1 MIRAILAIVVACFS
15 APAFATTYYAAP
27 GGGAAETCVDG
38 ATHVCTVA
46 RCISVAGN
54 TDTCSLAAGTYPGSE
69 LGGSGYV
76 IETGEFVNLTCAG
89 AAGTCIF
96 QPAGSNISGIRL
108 NTPVAGGTITVTG
121 IKIDGSLATPLDQC
135 FYLNDSTLLY
145 TVTLT
150 DTTCAE
156 ADIYD
161 VRVLANE
168 ITLTMT
174 RNNFTASTAVSPRSY
189 VGMVG
194 TWAEGGVSI
203 DTGTITLAK
212 YDDTATPIVNLAAT
226 DAGETASVKN
236 LTITVANDSA
246 TTTGYI
252 DGILVTNIPNAV
264 IDANTIT
271 VTGAN
276 VGSTGSGCSSCR
288 QVRAIRCYSTGAFTS
303 DNCAL
308 TNNTIT
314 AEAANGQMLAV
325 GYDQTS
331 AGNGQS
337 TNGTISGNTVTCTAS
352 GTSTHGV
359 GFFWSSGGKAYGN
372 SIKNCGIGLLSKDQ
386 PTNGADF
393 YANVVW
399 GAWEEYAYA
408 KGTTAPGFFNN
419 ALIVTNASGTPLLVG
434 LDGGSNSTNVEFK
447 NNLIWAPGGITPTN
461 LVKTASSQTIAAGGA
476 TANDWYGFSAY
487 QWTYLGSA
495 YTTLATWNALSAVG
509 TDTSADPGL
518 LKSSPTEVSHLMPK
532 AGSPLLRAGVCY
544 LTGNCA
550 YPDFRGHRSRV
561 PPDVGVYQRSPSD

>member
-1 MIRAILAIVVACFS
+1 MRFLAFLLALFPALSWS
-15 APAFATTYYAAP
+15 ATYYAAP
-27 GGGAAETCVDG
+27 GGGAAATCADSG
-38 ATHVCTVA
+38 ANVCTVA
-46 RCISVAGN
+46 RCIAVAGN
-54 TDTCSLAAGTYPGSE
+54 TDTCSIGPGTYPGSE

-76 IETGEFVNLTCAG
+76 IETSEFVNLVCSG
-89 AAGTCIF
+89 AVGSCIF
-96 QPAGSNISGIRL
+96 QPTGTNVSGIRL

-276 VGSTGSGCSSCR
+276 VGSTGSGR
-288 QVRAIRCYSTGAFTS
+288 
-303 DNCAL
+303 
-308 TNNTIT
+308 
-314 AEAANGQMLAV
+314 
-325 GYDQTS
+325 
-331 AGNGQS
+331 
-337 TNGTISGNTVTCTAS
+337 VT
-352 GTSTHGV
+352 
-359 GFFWSSGGKAYGN
+359 
-372 SIKNCGIGLLSKDQ
+372 
-386 PTNGADF
+386 
-393 YANVVW
+393 
-399 GAWEEYAYA
+399 
-408 KGTTAPGFFNN
+408 
-419 ALIVTNASGTPLLVG
+419 
-434 LDGGSNSTNVEFK
+434 
-447 NNLIWAPGGITPTN
+447 
-461 LVKTASSQTIAAGGA
+461 
-476 TANDWYGFSAY
+476 
-487 QWTYLGSA
+487 
-495 YTTLATWNALSAVG
+495 
-509 TDTSADPGL
+509 
-518 LKSSPTEVSHLMPK
+518 
-532 AGSPLLRAGVCY
+532 
-544 LTGNCA
+544 
-550 YPDFRGHRSRV
+550 
-561 PPDVGVYQRSPSD
+561 

>member
-1 MIRAILAIVVACFS
+1 MRNLLLALLWGFALQ
-15 APAFATTYYAAP
+15 AAATTYYAAP
-27 GGGAAETCVDG
+27 GGGASATCADS
-38 ATHVCTVA
+38 TTNVCTVA

-76 IETGEFVNLTCAG
+76 LETAEFVNLVCSG
-89 AAGTCIF
+89 AAGSCIF
-96 QPAGSNISGIRL
+96 QPTGNNVSGIRL
-108 NTPVAGGTITVTG
+108 NTPVAGGSITVSG
-121 IKIDGSLATPLDQC
+121 IKIDGSKATPLDQC

-145 TVTLT
+145 SFTAT
-150 DTTCAE
+150 DTTCTE

-161 VRVLANE
+161 FRVLANE
-168 ITLTMT
+168 INLTLS
-174 RNNFTASTAVSPRSY
+174 RNNFSASTAVSPRSY

-203 DTGTITLAK
+203 DTGTITLAR

-236 LTITVANDSA
+236 LTIAVANDSA

-264 IDANTIT
+264 IDSNTIT

-331 AGNGQS
+331 AGDTYS
-337 TNGTISGNTVTCTAS
+337 TNGVISGNKVTCVAS
-352 GTSTHGV
+352 GTSTHGAGV
-359 GFFWSSGGKAYGN
+359 FWSQGGKVFKN
-372 SIKNCGIGLLSKDQ
+372 EITNCGIALLSKDQ
-386 PTNGADF
+386 PTAGAEF
-393 YANVVW
+393 YDNVVW

-408 KGTTAPGFFNN
+408 KGSTAPRFLNNGF
-419 ALIVTNASGTPLLVG
+419 IVSNTSGTPLVVG
-434 LDGGSNSTNVEFK
+434 IDGATNSTNVQFK
-447 NNLIWAPGGITPTN
+447 NNLVWSPNGYTPTN
-461 LVKTASSQTIAAGGA
+461 LVNTASSQTIATLGA
-476 TANDWYGFSAY
+476 DGNDWYGFSSY
-487 QWTYLGSA
+487 RWTYLGSA
-495 YTTLATWNALSAVG
+495 YTTLANWNALAVVG
-509 TDTSADPGL
+509 TDKSAAPSTVS
-518 LKSSPTEVSHLMPK
+518 SSPTTPSGLIPRD
-532 AGSPLLRAGVCY
+532 GSPLVRSGVCY
-544 LTGNCA
+544 LATGCI
-550 YPDFRGHRSRV
+550 YPDFRGYRARV
-561 PPDVGVYQRSPSD
+561 PPDIGAYQRRASDP